1 MSKLQWNQTGDRLYE
16 TGIRK
21 GVLYL
26 RDAQGAYPQGVP
38 WNGLTSVSE
47 NPTGAEVTPLYAD
60 NIKYV
65 NLMSVEEFEATIN
78 AFTYPD
84 EFAQCDGSAALED
97 GVYIGQQSRSTFGM
111 VYVTNVGNDVD
122 LEDHGYK
129 IHIIYGAL
137 ASPSEKSYETIN
149 DSPEGIEFSWDIT
162 TTPVEVTDHRPT
174 ASMVIDSTKVDAA
187 DLQDLEDALF
197 GTETEEAYLPLPDAI
212 KAMFAA

>member
-174 ASMVIDSTKVDAA
+174 ASMVIDSTKVDAT